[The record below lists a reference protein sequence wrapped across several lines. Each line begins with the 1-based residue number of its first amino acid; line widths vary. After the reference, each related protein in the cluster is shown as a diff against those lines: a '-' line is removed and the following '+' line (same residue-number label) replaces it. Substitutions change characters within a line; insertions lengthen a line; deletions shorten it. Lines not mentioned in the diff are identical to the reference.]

1 MAKKTEYELLINIG
15 AEVNKSV
22 EASIGNVTGLLK
34 KAFGAKIIWD
44 GVTALGSKIV
54 EIGTDS
60 VEMYSELE
68 TSVVRAANVFGGT
81 RDEVEAVEKQIE
93 SLAITTSKKMPY
105 AASEV
110 SDSLYYLGQ
119 VGLTFEESADV
130 MDDMLKLA
138 YADGQDVATVVD
150 LVTDSMSN
158 LQMEINKSNVNE
170 YMNQIAEVMASTNT
184 SAMGAL
190 ETIMGFGGTSN
201 MLGSNIQEVSALL
214 GVLANVGIK
223 GTEAGTALN
232 SMMTRMVGGT
242 AKSAYDKLGVSLYD
256 DAGAFRGYAEVLED
270 VNEQI
275 AKLTDQERDP
285 IMKTMFGVHY
295 MNEGQALLNSMTKA
309 VDGSSEYN
317 KILEQ
322 QYAVQDRL
330 QQMYENQTDT
340 LGAQVKIAQNNIDS
354 AKLTIGNALQGSFQE
369 ALGWANQNLFPGMET
384 GAERV
389 ANYIDTQITPK
400 ISGWL
405 DDGAKALNDI
415 AHDETLNQIVGD
427 FKDAGSS
434 WIDAFQNTD
443 WGPVQQAAETLK
455 DAGSDL
461 ATFVSWA
468 VKEGSEAA
476 AGAVMESANIA
487 ASAVNGVSSIPQWI
501 ENFGG
506 AVEDSLRGE
515 AVGGGE
521 FWSKVFGAK
530 EGSILDE
537 WANGTLWG
545 SAQDI
550 GLAPTLENFNKAL
563 GNAYQTTEAD
573 SEKIHD
579 MIQDEITPKII
590 ESGNSVQAT
599 TDALGNLVYEVDNAA
614 ANFSRLS
621 QTDLLSQFGVSTPST
636 KKAAKPSKGALP
648 FADGGIVTRPTIG
661 LIGEAG
667 EKEAVIPLSKLGNVV
682 GQLTGGNITYT
693 QVVHINGNA
702 NPDEVKQAMS
712 QSYAEF
718 KANWQRLQKE
728 QRRAAF

>member
-15 AEVNKSV
+15 AQVNKSV
-22 EASIGNVTGLLK
+22 ESSIGSVTGLLK

-44 GVTALGSKIV
+44 GVTALGSKVV
-54 EIGTDS
+54 EIGAES
-60 VEMYSELE
+60 VQMYSELE

-81 RDEVEAVEKQIE
+81 REEVEAVEKQIE
-93 SLAITTSKKMPY
+93 SLAITTSKTMPY

-201 MLGSNIQEVSALL
+201 LLGSNIQEVSALL

-232 SMMTRMVGGT
+232 SMMTRMIGGT

-256 DAGAFRGYAEVLED
+256 DAGAFRGYAEVLKD

-275 AKLTDQERDP
+275 AKLTDQQRDP

-295 MNEGQALLNSMTKA
+295 MNEGQALLNSMTEA
-309 VDGSSEYN
+309 ADGSSEYS
-317 KILEQ
+317 KILER
-322 QYAVQDRL
+322 QYAVSDRL
-330 QQMYENQTDT
+330 EQMYQNQTDT
-340 LGAQVKIAQNNIDS
+340 LGAQTKIFQNNLDVS
-354 AKLTIGNALQGSFQE
+354 KLILGDAIAPALTEVLNWANRTLFPELEDGTNALGQ
-369 ALGWANQNLFPGMET
+369 
-384 GAERV
+384 
-389 ANYIDTQITPK
+389 YIQTNITPN
-400 ISGWL
+400 IGGWL
-405 DDGAKALNDI
+405 DEGYTYVTEKIDDLKTYFSSPEWTGLAESAQNLGQNVVNGLLD
-415 AHDETLNQIVGD
+415 ADWDAV
-427 FKDAGSS
+427 FK
-434 WIDAFQNTD
+434 
-443 WGPVQQAAETLK
+443 
-455 DAGSDL
+455 
-461 ATFVSWA
+461 
-468 VKEGSEAA
+468 A
-476 AGAVMESANIA
+476 AGNIGKATANIA
-487 ASAVNGVSSIPQWI
+487 GGLIDIANAATEFAESPLGQLLGFAVMAPIKG
-501 ENFGG
+501 
-506 AVEDSLRGE
+506 LGE
-515 AVGGGE
+515 AVGYVNDAITIFRESFDQGLEGKSE
-521 FWSKVFGAK
+521 FEGHIEQAARAK
-530 EGSILDE
+530 G
-537 WANGTLWG
+537 
-545 SAQDI
+545 
-550 GLAPTLENFNKAL
+550 
-563 GNAYQTTEAD
+563 EAD
-573 SEKIHD
+573 LYKQQIEAIQQAMAEEEDSKQLKIYQGQ
-579 MIQDEITPKII
+579 IDELNAKMQTAMDNFQRLAQVAMENP
-590 ESGNSVQAT
+590 T
-599 TDALGNLVYEVDNAA
+599 TVD
-614 ANFSRLS
+614 FVGPRQKS
-621 QTDLLSQFGVSTPST
+621 STQSKST
-636 KKAAKPSKGALP
+636 GTSSLLP

-682 GQLTGGNITYT
+682 GQLTGGGNITYT
-693 QVVHINGNA
+693 QVVHINGSA
-702 NPDEVKQAMS
+702 NPDEVKQALS

-728 QRRAAF
+728 QKRAAF

>member
-201 MLGSNIQEVSALL
+201 LLGSNIQEVSALL

-256 DAGAFRGYAEVLED
+256 DAGAFRGYAEVLKD

-275 AKLTDQERDP
+275 AKLTDQQRDP

-295 MNEGQALLNSMTKA
+295 MNEGQALLNSMTEA
-309 VDGSSEYN
+309 ADGSSEYS
-317 KILEQ
+317 KILER
-322 QYAVQDRL
+322 QYEVSDRL
-330 QQMYENQTDT
+330 EQMYQNQTDT
-340 LGAQVKIAQNNIDS
+340 LGAQTKIFQNNLDAS
-354 AKLTIGNALQGSFQE
+354 KLILGDAIAPALTEVLNWANRTLFPELENGANALGQYI
-369 ALGWANQNLFPGMET
+369 ET
-384 GAERV
+384 
-389 ANYIDTQITPK
+389 NITPNIQSGLDSLK
-400 ISGWL
+400 NGFDDFISEEKVVGIRDNL
-405 DDGAKALNDI
+405 TEAGDNMSKALQDV
-415 AHDETLNQIVGD
+415 DWNQMKEVGTSI
-427 FKDAGSS
+427 KDAGVALLDGATQALAWLTEYGASPALELAS
-434 WIDAFQNTD
+434 NVLGLGADGLDALSGNYSGESHSPWAQSAKESIEQWQDDTGSF
-443 WGPVQQAAETLK
+443 WGNV
-455 DAGSDL
+455 
-461 ATFVSWA
+461 W
-468 VKEGSEAA
+468 
-476 AGAVMESANIA
+476 
-487 ASAVNGVSSIPQWI
+487 
-501 ENFGG
+501 GG
-506 AVEDSLRGE
+506 AVDIWKNVLGIPTNE
-515 AVGGGE
+515 
-521 FWSKVFGAK
+521 
-530 EGSILDE
+530 
-537 WANGTLWG
+537 
-545 SAQDI
+545 AQDKLQELREDASGSLDLI
-550 GLAPTLENFNKAL
+550 NLMKDQMNSTDDPTQINIYKQAIDDW
-563 GNAYQTTEAD
+563 QTELDRTLVQ
-573 SEKIHD
+573 IR
-579 MIQDEITPKII
+579 QI
-590 ESGNSVQAT
+590 ESAMGGTVSNRKYNS
-599 TDALGNLVYEVDNAA
+599 
-614 ANFSRLS
+614 S
-621 QTDLLSQFGVSTPST
+621 P
-636 KKAAKPSKGALP
+636 KSKGGSKMLP

>member
-15 AEVNKSV
+15 AQVNKSV
-22 EASIGNVTGLLK
+22 ESSISSVTGLLK

-44 GVTALGSKIV
+44 GVTALGSKVV
-54 EIGTDS
+54 EIGAES

-81 RDEVEAVEKQIE
+81 REEVEAVENQIK
-93 SLAITTSKKMPY
+93 SLAITTSKEMPY

-201 MLGSNIQEVSALL
+201 LLGSNIQEVSALL

-232 SMMTRMVGGT
+232 SMMTRMIGGT

-256 DAGAFRGYAEVLED
+256 DAGAFRGYAEVLKD

-275 AKLTDQERDP
+275 AKLTDQQRDP

-295 MNEGQALLNSMTKA
+295 MNEGQALLNSMTEA
-309 VDGSSEYN
+309 ADGSSEYS
-317 KILEQ
+317 KILER
-322 QYAVQDRL
+322 QYAVSDRL
-330 QQMYENQTDT
+330 EQMYQNQTDT
-340 LGAQVKIAQNNIDS
+340 LGAQTKIFQNNLDVS
-354 AKLTIGNALQGSFQE
+354 KLILGDAIAPALTEVLNWANRTLFPELEDGTNALGQ
-369 ALGWANQNLFPGMET
+369 
-384 GAERV
+384 
-389 ANYIDTQITPK
+389 YIQTNITPN
-400 ISGWL
+400 IGGWL
-405 DDGAKALNDI
+405 DEGYTYVTEKIDDLKTYFSSPEWTGLAESAGDLGANVVNGLLSADWDAVFEAAGNIGKATASISTFIINLSNAAVEI
-415 AHDETLNQIVGD
+415 AEGPLGTVVGWFAD
-427 FKDAGSS
+427 YYGK
-434 WIDAFQNTD
+434 
-443 WGPVQQAAETLK
+443 AAEGINLFFSELNRL
-455 DAGSDL
+455 SDPGTESDNAFTGYVKQSEKAKNEAEL
-461 ATFVSWA
+461 YEQQIEA
-468 VKEGSEAA
+468 VKQAMAEETDSKQLKIYQGQIDELNAKMQTALENYRLLQQGAQTLASEGSKVPSVPNASRS
-476 AGAVMESANIA
+476 AGTAN
-487 ASAVNGVSSIPQWI
+487 
-501 ENFGG
+501 
-506 AVEDSLRGE
+506 LR
-515 AVGGGE
+515 
-521 FWSKVFGAK
+521 
-530 EGSILDE
+530 
-537 WANGTLWG
+537 
-545 SAQDI
+545 
-550 GLAPTLENFNKAL
+550 
-563 GNAYQTTEAD
+563 
-573 SEKIHD
+573 
-579 MIQDEITPKII
+579 
-590 ESGNSVQAT
+590 
-599 TDALGNLVYEVDNAA
+599 
-614 ANFSRLS
+614 
-621 QTDLLSQFGVSTPST
+621 
-636 KKAAKPSKGALP
+636 P

-667 EKEAVIPLSKLGNVV
+667 EKEAVIPLSKLGSVV
-682 GQLTGGNITYT
+682 GQLTGGGNITYT
-693 QVVHINGNA
+693 QVVHINGSA

-728 QRRAAF
+728 QKRAAF

>member
-44 GVTALGSKIV
+44 GVTALGSKVV
-54 EIGTDS
+54 EIGAES
-60 VEMYSELE
+60 VQMYSELE

-81 RDEVEAVEKQIE
+81 REEVEAVEKQIE
-93 SLAITTSKKMPY
+93 SLAITTSKEMPY

-201 MLGSNIQEVSALL
+201 LLGSNIQEVSALL

-242 AKSAYDKLGVSLYD
+242 AKEAYDKLGVSLYD
-256 DAGAFRGYAEVLED
+256 DAGAFRGYAEVLKD

-275 AKLTDQERDP
+275 SKLTDQKRDP

-295 MNEGQALLNSMTKA
+295 MNEGQALLNSMKEA
-309 VDGSSEYN
+309 EDGSSEYS
-317 KILEQ
+317 KILER
-322 QYAVQDRL
+322 QYEVSDRL
-330 QQMYENQTDT
+330 EQMYQNQTDT
-340 LGAQVKIAQNNIDS
+340 LGAQTKIFQNNLDAS
-354 AKLTIGNALQGSFQE
+354 KLILGDAIAPALTEVLNWANRTLFPELENGANALGQYI
-369 ALGWANQNLFPGMET
+369 ET
-384 GAERV
+384 
-389 ANYIDTQITPK
+389 NITPN
-400 ISGWL
+400 IGGWL
-405 DDGAKALNDI
+405 DTAYEKVVDIGTAANEFLQSEKWESIKNNLGEAGENLVDALADVNWDS
-415 AHDETLNQIVGD
+415 AA
-427 FKDAGSS
+427 DAGKTFVEGGLSLIEGGTQLMAGITEFAANPIVQLLANGFGLASDAVGALTGNYSGKSNSS
-434 WIDAFQNTD
+434 WAQGVVDDFNAWYDPLREKSLTAVQGITD
-443 WGPVQQAAETLK
+443 DIESFWRNALGLPANEAQ
-455 DAGSDL
+455 
-461 ATFVSWA
+461 
-468 VKEGSEAA
+468 SE
-476 AGAVMESANIA
+476 
-487 ASAVNGVSSIPQWI
+487 
-501 ENFGG
+501 
-506 AVEDSLRGE
+506 
-515 AVGGGE
+515 
-521 FWSKVFGAK
+521 
-530 EGSILDE
+530 LDE
-537 WANGTLWG
+537 LNNYVEVTNDLI
-545 SAQDI
+545 D
-550 GLAPTLENFNKAL
+550 
-563 GNAYQTTEAD
+563 QT
-573 SEKIHD
+573 
-579 MIQDEITPKII
+579 
-590 ESGNSVQAT
+590 
-599 TDALGNLVYEVDNAA
+599 
-614 ANFSRLS
+614 
-621 QTDLLSQFGVSTPST
+621 
-636 KKAAKPSKGALP
+636 KGAMSTADDPKQIEVYKQAINKWQNDLDQAYSTIRQIKSAMGSGGQTSSGGKSGGFSGSKMLP

>member
-44 GVTALGSKIV
+44 GVTTLGSKIV

-201 MLGSNIQEVSALL
+201 LLGSNIQEVSALL

-242 AKSAYDKLGVSLYD
+242 AKEAYDKLGVSLYD
-256 DAGAFRGYAEVLED
+256 DAGAFRGYAEVLKD

-275 AKLTDQERDP
+275 SKLTDQKRDP

-295 MNEGQALLNSMTKA
+295 MNEGQALLNSMKEA
-309 VDGSSEYN
+309 EDGSSEYS
-317 KILEQ
+317 KILER
-322 QYAVQDRL
+322 QYEVSDRL
-330 QQMYENQTDT
+330 EQMYQNQTDT
-340 LGAQVKIAQNNIDS
+340 LGAQTKIFQNNLAAS
-354 AKLTIGNALQGSFQE
+354 KLILGDAIAPALTEVLNWANRTLFPELENGTNALGQYI
-369 ALGWANQNLFPGMET
+369 ET
-384 GAERV
+384 
-389 ANYIDTQITPK
+389 NITPN
-400 ISGWL
+400 IGGWL
-405 DDGAKALNDI
+405 DTAYGKVVDI
-415 AHDETLNQIVGD
+415 
-427 FKDAGSS
+427 KDAAQEFLASEKWESIKDNLGEAGENLVDALADVNWDSAADAGKTFVEGGLSLIEGGTQLMAGITEFAANPIVQLLANGFGLASDAVGALTGNYSEKSNSS
-434 WIDAFQNTD
+434 WAQGVVDDFNAWYDPLREKSLTAVQEITD
-443 WGPVQQAAETLK
+443 DIESFWRNALGLPANEAQ
-455 DAGSDL
+455 
-461 ATFVSWA
+461 
-468 VKEGSEAA
+468 SE
-476 AGAVMESANIA
+476 
-487 ASAVNGVSSIPQWI
+487 
-501 ENFGG
+501 
-506 AVEDSLRGE
+506 
-515 AVGGGE
+515 
-521 FWSKVFGAK
+521 
-530 EGSILDE
+530 LDE
-537 WANGTLWG
+537 LNNYVEVTNGLI
-545 SAQDI
+545 D
-550 GLAPTLENFNKAL
+550 
-563 GNAYQTTEAD
+563 QT
-573 SEKIHD
+573 
-579 MIQDEITPKII
+579 
-590 ESGNSVQAT
+590 
-599 TDALGNLVYEVDNAA
+599 
-614 ANFSRLS
+614 
-621 QTDLLSQFGVSTPST
+621 
-636 KKAAKPSKGALP
+636 KGAMSTADDPKQIEVYKQAINKWQNDLDQAYSTIRQIKSAMGSGGQTSSGGKSGGFSGSKMLP

-728 QRRAAF
+728 QRRATF

>member
-44 GVTALGSKIV
+44 GVTTLGSKIV

-242 AKSAYDKLGVSLYD
+242 AKAAYDKLGVSLYD
-256 DAGAFRGYAEVLED
+256 DAGAFRGYAEVLKD

-295 MNEGQALLNSMTKA
+295 MNEGQALLNSMKEA
-309 VDGSSEYN
+309 EDGSSEYS
-317 KILEQ
+317 KILER
-322 QYAVQDRL
+322 QYEVSDRL
-330 QQMYENQTDT
+330 EQMYQNQTDT
-340 LGAQVKIAQNNIDS
+340 LGAQTKIFQNNLAAS
-354 AKLTIGNALQGSFQE
+354 KLILGDAIAPALTEVLNWANRTLFPELENGTNALGQYI
-369 ALGWANQNLFPGMET
+369 ET
-384 GAERV
+384 
-389 ANYIDTQITPK
+389 NITPN
-400 ISGWL
+400 IGGWL
-405 DDGAKALNDI
+405 DTAYGKVVDI
-415 AHDETLNQIVGD
+415 
-427 FKDAGSS
+427 KDAAQEFLASEKWESIKDNLGEAGENLVDALADVNWDSAADAGKTFVEGGLSLIEGGTQLMAGITEFAANPIVQLLANGFGLASDAVGALTGNYSEKSNSS
-434 WIDAFQNTD
+434 WAQGVVDDFNAWYDPLREKSLTAVQEITD
-443 WGPVQQAAETLK
+443 DIESFWRNALGLPANEAQ
-455 DAGSDL
+455 
-461 ATFVSWA
+461 
-468 VKEGSEAA
+468 SE
-476 AGAVMESANIA
+476 
-487 ASAVNGVSSIPQWI
+487 
-501 ENFGG
+501 
-506 AVEDSLRGE
+506 
-515 AVGGGE
+515 
-521 FWSKVFGAK
+521 
-530 EGSILDE
+530 LDE
-537 WANGTLWG
+537 LNNYVEVTNGLI
-545 SAQDI
+545 D
-550 GLAPTLENFNKAL
+550 
-563 GNAYQTTEAD
+563 QT
-573 SEKIHD
+573 
-579 MIQDEITPKII
+579 
-590 ESGNSVQAT
+590 
-599 TDALGNLVYEVDNAA
+599 
-614 ANFSRLS
+614 
-621 QTDLLSQFGVSTPST
+621 
-636 KKAAKPSKGALP
+636 KGAMSTADDPKQIEVYKQAINKWQNDLDQAYSTIRQIKSAMGSGGQTSSGGKSGGFSGSKMLP

-728 QRRAAF
+728 QRRATF

>member
-1 MAKKTEYELLINIG
+1 MAKKTEYELLISIG
-15 AEVNKSV
+15 AQVNKSV
-22 EASIGNVTGLLK
+22 EASIGNVTGMLK

-44 GVTALGSKIV
+44 GVTALGSKVV
-54 EIGTDS
+54 EIGAES
-60 VEMYSELE
+60 VQMYSELE

-81 RDEVEAVEKQIE
+81 REEVEAVEKQIE
-93 SLAITTSKKMPY
+93 SLAITTSKEMPY

-201 MLGSNIQEVSALL
+201 LLGSNIQEVSALL

-232 SMMTRMVGGT
+232 SMMTRMIGGT

-285 IMKTMFGVHY
+285 IMKTMFGVQY

-340 LGAQVKIAQNNIDS
+340 LGAQTKIFQNNLGVS
-354 AKLTIGNALQGSFQE
+354 KLILGDAIAPALTEVLNWANRTLFPELENGANALGQYI
-369 ALGWANQNLFPGMET
+369 ET
-384 GAERV
+384 
-389 ANYIDTQITPK
+389 NITPN
-400 ISGWL
+400 IGGWL
-405 DDGAKALNDI
+405 DTAYEKVVDIGTAANEFLQSEKWESIKNNLGEAGENLVDALADVNWDSAADAGKTFVEGGLSLIEGGTQLMTGITKFAANPIVQLLANGFGLASDAVGALTGNYSVKSNSSWAQGVVDDFNAWYDPLREKSLTAVQEITDDIESFWRNALGLPANEAQSELDELNNYVEVTNDLIDQTKGAMSTADDPKQIEVYKQAINKWQNDLDQAYSTIRQIKSAMGSGGQTSSGAKS
-415 AHDETLNQIVGD
+415 GG
-427 FKDAGSS
+427 FSGS
-434 WIDAFQNTD
+434 
-443 WGPVQQAAETLK
+443 K
-455 DAGSDL
+455 
-461 ATFVSWA
+461 
-468 VKEGSEAA
+468 
-476 AGAVMESANIA
+476 M
-487 ASAVNGVSSIPQWI
+487 
-501 ENFGG
+501 
-506 AVEDSLRGE
+506 
-515 AVGGGE
+515 
-521 FWSKVFGAK
+521 
-530 EGSILDE
+530 
-537 WANGTLWG
+537 
-545 SAQDI
+545 
-550 GLAPTLENFNKAL
+550 
-563 GNAYQTTEAD
+563 
-573 SEKIHD
+573 
-579 MIQDEITPKII
+579 
-590 ESGNSVQAT
+590 
-599 TDALGNLVYEVDNAA
+599 
-614 ANFSRLS
+614 
-621 QTDLLSQFGVSTPST
+621 
-636 KKAAKPSKGALP
+636 LP
-648 FADGGIVTRPTIG
+648 FADGGIVTQPTIG

-667 EKEAVIPLSKLGNVV
+667 EKEAVIPLSKLGSVV
-682 GQLTGGNITYT
+682 GQLTGGGNITYT